1 MDYETWRLFLEEFA
15 WRKRIHHDFM
25 LDKLAQAGKPS
36 QYQVQNV
43 SLPRVQ
49 AKWVDLRKNDT
60 DLKLDQ
66 SFGKRVL

>member
-36 QYQVQNV
+36 QYQVQMFLWPIF
-43 SLPRVQ
+43 SQ
-49 AKWVDLRKNDT
+49 EAH
-60 DLKLDQ
+60 
-66 SFGKRVL
+66 

>member
-43 SLPRVQ
+43 SLPYILTRGILYNFAGIVKK
-49 AKWVDLRKNDT
+49 AK
-60 DLKLDQ
+60 Q
-66 SFGKRVL
+66 YEKR

>member
-43 SLPRVQ
+43 SLPYILTRGILNNF
-49 AKWVDLRKNDT
+49 A
-60 DLKLDQ
+60 
-66 SFGKRVL
+66 